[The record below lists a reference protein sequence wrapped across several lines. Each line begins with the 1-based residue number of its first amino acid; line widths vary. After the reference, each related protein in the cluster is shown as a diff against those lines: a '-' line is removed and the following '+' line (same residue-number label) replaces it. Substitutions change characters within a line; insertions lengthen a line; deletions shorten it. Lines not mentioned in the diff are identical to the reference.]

1 MTDRGC
7 TSCSIGIGILRG
19 CLNLVLKY
27 EVKKEIFEMPEMN
40 PVKPI
45 AFFLSLIFSGVIF
58 VGNGLAKPESG
69 VGTTQQWAVVN
80 GFRSAHFGMNERD
93 LIKAIKKDFDVG
105 KKQITRQVHPN
116 EKTITLGIKVS
127 KLLPESGPAKIFYIL
142 GFKSR
147 RLIHINVVWGRPVMK
162 DPNAEAVVATANQL
176 RNHFVQKKYQKE
188 GFALNAQMD
197 EGIILVFQGKDRKG
211 RAARLL
217 LSNPKLEGDKKAG
230 ENIALTLS
238 YIKKPEYPDV
248 YRIKA
253 GDF

>member
-1 MTDRGC
+1 MLG
-7 TSCSIGIGILRG
+7 
-19 CLNLVLKY
+19 
-27 EVKKEIFEMPEMN
+27 MN

-45 AFFLSLIFSGVIF
+45 VLFLSLVFSGVLF
-58 VGNGLAKPESG
+58 AGTGLAKPET
-69 VGTTQQWAVVN
+69 GTSQKWAVVS
-80 GFRSAHFGMNERD
+80 GFRSAQFGMNERD
-93 LIKAIKKDFDVG
+93 ILKAIKSDFGLG
-105 KKQITRQVHPN
+105 KKQVSRQVHPN

-147 RLIHINVVWGRPVMK
+147 RLIHIKVIWGRPVMK

-176 RNHFVQKKYQKE
+176 RNHFVQKKYQKK
-188 GFALNAQMD
+188 GFALNAQL
-197 EGIILVFQGKDRKG
+197 GAGVILVFQGKDRKG

-217 LSNPKLEGDKKAG
+217 LSNPKSEGDKKAG

-238 YIKKPEYPDV
+238 YIEKPEDPDV
-248 YRIKA
+248 YRIKE